1 MHGLDTRIRSCN
13 IIATVLLGFL
23 VFGQRFSLETRTA
36 PVYPSILCC
45 LCCANYLLYLRQ
57 EQLACVF
64 AVTIGIFLASF
75 GVPRSNFVGVPDLMA
90 VQLNVASGNEN
101 TQGLWRG
108 TVPDGSAKHRGSLG
122 NGKFDQGRWFI
133 MQIPCSGLSF
143 AGWGQ
148 RSSTMFNKVFFHI
161 PKNSKDRYNT
171 FKCFG
176 CIPPQNVWG
185 IFREWWSL
193 NQLVGGNG
201 REDWSGHMAHWYC
214 HVGLC
219 SITAR
224 LAENGVVDVVLW
236 GAAISWWT
244 GIKTRSKML

>member
-1 MHGLDTRIRSCN
+1 M
-13 IIATVLLGFL
+13 
-23 VFGQRFSLETRTA
+23 
-36 PVYPSILCC
+36 YILCC
-45 LCCANYLLYLRQ
+45 LCCANYLPYLLSLRILDRQ

-75 GVPRSNFVGVPDLMA
+75 GVPRSMFFWVPDLMA

-108 TVPDGSAKHRGSLG
+108 TVPDGSAKHQRLAWQWEIWSGQMIYHADS
-122 NGKFDQGRWFI
+122 
-133 MQIPCSGLSF
+133 MYGLSF

-148 RSSTMFNKVFFHI
+148 RTMVQFFFISPKTPETGTTCSIVLGVFLPKMCEGSSGN
-161 PKNSKDRYNT
+161 D
-171 FKCFG
+171 G
-176 CIPPQNVWG
+176 VW
-185 IFREWWSL
+185 

-224 LAENGVVDVVLW
+224 LAAENGVVDVVLW
-236 GAAISWWT
+236 GAATSWWT